1 MMMVMMMLQRHVAG
15 HDSVVAVDH
24 VDVLVAAAAAAAAA
38 AAVAVAADDDDGDDD
53 VTEACCWPWQCR
65 CCGSY

>member
-1 MMMVMMMLQRHVAG
+1 MMMLQRHVAG
-15 HDSVVAVDH
+15 HGSVVAVDH
-24 VDVLVAAAAAAAAA
+24 IDAPVAAAA
-38 AAVAVAADDDDGDDD
+38 AAVAAAADDDGDDD